1 VSEVAPAAG
10 AALASVFGS
19 LLTFIFGICRV
30 KRRVST
36 SNDTPLGPALDSR
49 LELVEFRLTR
59 IGDSVRE
66 ARDRVPFEEGRPWPT
81 PWPLRGPN

>member
-1 VSEVAPAAG
+1 MSEVVPAAG
-10 AALASVFGS
+10 AAIASVFGS

-30 KRRVST
+30 KRWVWT

-59 IGDSVRE
+59 IEDSVEE

-81 PWPLRGPN
+81 PWPPRGPN

>member
-1 VSEVAPAAG
+1 VSEVVPAAG

-30 KRRVST
+30 KRWVST
-36 SNDTPLGPALDSR
+36 SNDTPLDPALDSR
-49 LELVEFRLTR
+49 LERIEFRLTR

-81 PWPLRGPN
+81 PWPPRGPN